1 MKLTD
6 KRFWIF
12 ELLIAIPSCLLGIWI
27 WGVDVELIATFL
39 IAGAIS
45 GLIGF
50 KLGHTSVLKM
60 AFAVWLSYNIILTG
74 GLLLLSIGKQAA
86 IQGYILLFGF
96 ILLIASFIPFI
107 FISWIYFRIFMTK

>member
-27 WGVDVELIATFL
+27 WGGDVELIAPFL
-39 IAGAIS
+39 FAGSMS

-50 KLGHTSVLKM
+50 KTGHTSVLKM
-60 AFAVWLSYNIILTG
+60 SLTTWLSYNIILTG
-74 GLLLLSIGKQAA
+74 GLFCLSIGKSAA

-96 ILLIASFIPFI
+96 ILLIASFLPFI
-107 FISWIYFRIFMTK
+107 IISWVYFRIFMKK